1 MPQKLDAGLKSSSK
15 TLLHLLKI
23 GTDSSCSFTK
33 EDWHSLFLL
42 YIGSGHEALLIVH
55 TWGADE
61 LHGVLLALCLAG
73 LKVTEVVLL
82 SHGAPLT
89 AGQLSCRER
98 GGVPVLSSG
107 PACLSLGV
115 PV

>member
-1 MPQKLDAGLKSSSK
+1 M
-15 TLLHLLKI
+15 
-23 GTDSSCSFTK
+23 K
-33 EDWHSLFLL
+33 EGWHSLFLL

-61 LHGVLLALCLAG
+61 LPGVLLALCLAG

-98 GGVPVLSSG
+98 GGVTVLSSG